1 MGKHGYSYS
10 FDQEQYF
17 GGFQTPEQASEA
29 AFDEQPLRTAVWVGE
44 NYQPHAEGYVD
55 ADLIIE
61 HITCQDE
68 YCIDAADGW
77 PDATKEQ
84 YEELTESLRKV
95 VGDWLDKHNLRERFF
110 LVTNV
115 KRIERCAE

>member
-1 MGKHGYSYS
+1 MSKYGYSYS
-10 FDQEQYF
+10 VDEERYF
-17 GGFQTPEQASEA
+17 GGFATPEQAAAE
-29 AFDEQPLRTAVWVGE
+29 AFDEYPDRTAVWVGE
-44 NYQPHAEGYVD
+44 NYQPHPEGYID
-55 ADLIIE
+55 ADLVIE

-84 YEELTESLRKV
+84 YEELTAALRKV
-95 VGDWLDKHNLRERFF
+95 VGDWLDKHKLRERFF

-115 KRIERCAE
+115 KRFERGAT